1 MSLIKSRRM
10 SEMWFCRL
18 EVFEDKLLSV
28 VWMVYDAPTESVRS
42 LNTTFESL

>member
-1 MSLIKSRRM
+1 MEDVGDVVAQAITG
-10 SEMWFCRL
+10 L
-18 EVFEDKLLSV
+18 EAFEDNLMSV